1 MKSFIDVRTIKS
13 RSKRALLPIIGK
25 APHFLFGTLTSAD
38 VKKICHK
45 INILVKNQIEMSHV
59 VEESLSIL
67 NTSRV
72 QISENR
78 QSINKLSI
86 SINKISTKEFIMSF
100 KF

>member
-1 MKSFIDVRTIKS
+1 
-13 RSKRALLPIIGK
+13 
-25 APHFLFGTLTSAD
+25 
-38 VKKICHK
+38 
-45 INILVKNQIEMSHV
+45 MSHV

-86 SINKISTKEFIMSF
+86 SINNIQERIYNVSQILEKEVVQFEELVQLYLQLDLIIEEA
-100 KF
+100 K